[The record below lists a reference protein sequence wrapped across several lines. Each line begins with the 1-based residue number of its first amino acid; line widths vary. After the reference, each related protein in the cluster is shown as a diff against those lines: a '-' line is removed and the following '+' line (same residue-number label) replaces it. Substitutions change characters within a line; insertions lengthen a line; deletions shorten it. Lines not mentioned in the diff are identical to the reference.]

1 MLFNP
6 VRFVIGDAV
15 YLSSPDANEG
25 DEYRIKW
32 WNASSAEGSKF
43 RKQVFGSVFVLKLP
57 DDSRIWG
64 SFLKLELVQK
74 HSATHS
80 ANRNLF
86 LFPAMHKTSGVFS
99 IRIGEQA
106 NFFSHSLFSLL
117 ITSKGNLFREEISL
131 VFVREH
137 RCQLERIIARRKHL
151 RRLFYFF
158 DWNFSYRWWFIFLFK
173 TEKFFRAVENIF

>member
-1 MLFNP
+1 MFSIWFISRIKKKKSHIYSSNKNKRAFSVSIVRLSIPKKKENKFTRQNWSINHTLVLFNP

-32 WNASSAEGSKF
+32 WDASSAEGSKF

-106 NFFSHSLFSLL
+106 NFFLTACFHF
-117 ITSKGNLFREEISL
+117 
-131 VFVREH
+131 
-137 RCQLERIIARRKHL
+137 
-151 RRLFYFF
+151 
-158 DWNFSYRWWFIFLFK
+158 
-173 TEKFFRAVENIF
+173 

>member
-1 MLFNP
+1 MFSIWFISRIKKKKVIFIRPIKTKERFPFRSCGYQFQKKKENKFTRQNWSINHTLVLFNP

-106 NFFSHSLFSLL
+106 NFFLTACFHF
-117 ITSKGNLFREEISL
+117 
-131 VFVREH
+131 
-137 RCQLERIIARRKHL
+137 
-151 RRLFYFF
+151 
-158 DWNFSYRWWFIFLFK
+158 
-173 TEKFFRAVENIF
+173 